1 LGVSQDDPEARVAE
15 LERRLAQTRVAR
27 PAFSEA
33 SRSQGGY
40 HRNEVDAFLDRV
52 EATLRDPMAAG
63 GVTPADLDDVAFSQ
77 PPIGKRGY
85 AEGQVDA
92 YLDLLKIELTR
103 RPAGQRPDEPSRCL
117 LYRHRRWDP
126 PTPGLA
132 MDVSNDVIRVIDLTD
147 NALVASASRAEV
159 TASPAQ
165 YGGGPVLVVG
175 IPGMPA
181 LTIEPHIA
189 QGFSPRTPSSRL
201 AGKVK
206 SKKPDFLVT
215 DEEWLTLVEI
225 FPVELPELS
234 TPRKVTNHLLRFIEE
249 QGPHAPTTWRTPLLF
264 GLMIGVP
271 GAIYMSAMAVTIGV
285 ILLIVAAIAWRFGWE
300 I

>member
-1 LGVSQDDPEARVAE
+1 MSQDDPEVRIAE

-40 HRNEVDAFLDRV
+40 HRDEVDAFLDRV
-52 EATLRDPMAAG
+52 EATLRDPTAASS
-63 GVTPADLDDVAFSQ
+63 VTPADLEDVAFSQ

-85 AEGQVDA
+85 AEGAIDA

-103 RPAGQRPDEPSRCL
+103 GPAGQRPDEPRRCL
-117 LYRHRRWDP
+117 LYRLSRWEP
-126 PTPGLA
+126 PTPALA

-165 YGGGPVLVVG
+165 HGGGPVLVVG
-175 IPGMPA
+175 IPGMPP
-181 LTIEPHIA
+181 LNIEPHIA

-201 AGKVK
+201 ADKVK
-206 SKKPDFLVT
+206 SEKPDYLVT
-215 DEEWLTLVEI
+215 DEDWLILVEI

-234 TPRKVTNHLLRFIEE
+234 TPRKVANHLLRFIDE
-249 QGPHAPTTWRTPLLF
+249 QGPRAPTTWRTPLLF